1 MDIYD
6 EIERIVPAEYKE
18 DFLRVSREL
27 REYGEH
33 NPELLRIVEV
43 VGLTSLYTAD
53 LPERLSKVL
62 DERFVTFD
70 SIHQSAAAQ
79 IEATMKTL
87 ETKLADIFQTEQ
99 ELEATTQDLN
109 EAYSEALKDI
119 LSPINDRVQKVID
132 VLSQFSQPIQECLI
146 RVERD
151 AVRARQIHA
160 VNLVIALVL
169 AFGLGIIITL
179 SIELITIGRIL

>member
-33 NPELLRIVEV
+33 NPELLRIVEA
-43 VGLTSLYTAD
+43 VGLTSLYTAE
-53 LPERLSKVL
+53 LPERIANVL
-62 DERFVTFD
+62 DERLVTFD
-70 SIHQSAAAQ
+70 SIHRSVVAQ
-79 IEATMKTL
+79 IETATKTID
-87 ETKLADIFQTEQ
+87 TKLADIFQTEQ

-109 EAYSEALKDI
+109 AAYSAALNSI

-132 VLSQFSQPIQECLI
+132 VLSQFSQPIQECLVRI
-146 RVERD
+146 ERD

-169 AFGLGIIITL
+169 AFGFGIIVTL
-179 SIELITIGRIL
+179 SIELITIGHVV